1 MKPVTH
7 AKRNRRTLKSA
18 LALLFCLQALS
29 CRQESGQ
36 KTDLTLTLR
45 VANLQDYAWQDRH
58 HSGQPTDMKPEAE
71 RQALLRELS
80 ALPADLLV
88 LRGLGS
94 EAALGHLH
102 QALEKQDLVYPHLF
116 YVPGP
121 SVYAGLAFLSKV
133 PLTETSELS
142 DQRYRI
148 KDQTF
153 QPLAGCVM
161 ISTPRFPRL
170 WIWNSQAPD
179 PEASY
184 EQRRNDARI
193 LATAIKAQ
201 LENGDAVLLS
211 LHSREAPD
219 SPMFRLLEESG
230 LQRLIPEDRNGD
242 SWTFRD
248 PEGVLYRQDQWL
260 FASPTLAAALPQ
272 TAVYDSPDIRQAG
285 AYRHQGLQLP

>member
-1 MKPVTH
+1 MKPVTP

-18 LALLFCLQALS
+18 LALLFCLKALS

-36 KTDLTLTLR
+36 QAEPTLSLR
-45 VANLQDYAWQDRH
+45 AANLQDYAWQDRQ
-58 HSGQPTDMKPEAE
+58 HSGQPTEMKPEAE

-80 ALPADLLV
+80 AHPADLLV

-94 EAALGHLH
+94 EAALQHLR
-102 QALEKQDLVYPHLF
+102 QALEEQDVGYPNPF

-121 SVYAGLAFLSKV
+121 TVYAGLAFLSKV
-133 PLTETSELS
+133 PLTQKLELS
-142 DQRYRI
+142 GQRYRI
-148 KDQTF
+148 KDQSF

-193 LATAIKAQ
+193 LATTIKAQ
-201 LENGDAVLLS
+201 LEQGDAVLLS

-260 FASPTLAAALPQ
+260 FASPDLAGALPQ
-272 TAVYDSPDIRQAG
+272 SVVYDSPDLRQAG